1 LSTRFPRG
9 SPTSAAKVI
18 LPGDVFVGKTSIVH
32 RATANSFGWQLPPT
46 VGVQHDLLLVES
58 NGGQVDFTI
67 WDTSGQEKYPCFVSM
82 HVRDVQSAILVFDL
96 SRWATFGSV
105 DSWIKQLRDSVPD
118 CEIAL
123 VGNKVDLAEEREVAL
138 QDGLAMADRLKCS
151 FYSETSAATGQ
162 GVKELF
168 KRFVTTPGIQRRLSS
183 AVDQREAKQ
192 AAVALDGSGKPS
204 KIRRPIC

>member
-1 LSTRFPRG
+1 
-9 SPTSAAKVI
+9 
-18 LPGDVFVGKTSIVH
+18 
-32 RATANSFGWQLPPT
+32 
-46 VGVQHDLLLVES
+46 
-58 NGGQVDFTI
+58 
-67 WDTSGQEKYPCFVSM
+67 M
-82 HVRDVQSAILVFDL
+82 HFRDVQCAIVVFDL

-105 DSWIKQLRDSVPD
+105 DSSIKQLRDSVPD

-123 VGNKVDLAEEREVAL
+123 VGNKVDLADERAVAL

-151 FYSETSAATGQ
+151 FYSETSAAATGQ
-162 GVKELF
+162 GVKGLF